1 MALKNW
7 RSSLLFSKL
16 AFREDDNMI
25 ALIVA
30 KDIYK
35 PIEYISLDGNA
46 LRGESTLQWAKE
58 NFAEFGFDFD
68 KYSML
73 LWPMNDDIPTR
84 DIVSRINT
92 AFPKLAS
99 VKLISPAL
107 AHGLDEVATLNFDD
121 HATDGSTDNSN
132 IHLSF

>member
-1 MALKNW
+1 MKNW

-16 AFREDDNMI
+16 AFRADDNLL
-25 ALIVA
+25 ALVVA

-35 PIEYISLDGNA
+35 PIDYIELDSNSLH
-46 LRGESTLQWAKE
+46 GESIFQWAKDH
-58 NFAEFGFDFD
+58 FAEFGFDFD

-73 LWPMNDDIPTR
+73 LWPMNDDLPAQV
-84 DIVSRINT
+84 IVSRIND

-99 VKLISPAL
+99 IKVVSPAL
-107 AHGLDEVATLNFDD
+107 AHGLDEVSTLNFDD
-121 HATDGSTDNSN
+121 NVIDNSTDNSD